1 MKNKICLIT
10 GANAGIGKTTA
21 LGLAKLGARIV
32 MVSRDKERGER
43 ALKEIVSE
51 SGNENI
57 DLLTADLASFKSIRK
72 LAEEIR
78 SRYDKLDV
86 LINNAGTF
94 VSELK
99 YTEDKIEMQW
109 GVNHLAPFLLTHLLM
124 DTLKK
129 AASARIVNVSSR
141 VHFRGAINFD
151 DLNLTS
157 RYDGL
162 KAYSQSKL
170 ANVLFTYE
178 LAERLQD
185 TGVTANCLHPGGVR
199 THFVDKNASG
209 IYKVGWILLKPF
221 MISPSKGAETSVYL
235 ASSEEVEGV
244 TGKYFDKC
252 RPRKSSRISYDKA
265 VAKRLWE
272 VSEGLTAEYAD

>member
-129 AASARIVNVSSR
+129 AGSARIVNVSSR
-141 VHFRGAINFD
+141 VHFRGAIHFD

-170 ANVLFTYE
+170 ANVLFTSE
-178 LAERLQD
+178 LAERLQG

-209 IYKVGWILLKPF
+209 IYKIGWILLKPF

-252 RPRKSSRISYDKA
+252 RPKRSSHISYDKA

-272 VSEGLTAEYAD
+272 VSEELTADYTG

>member
-21 LGLAKLGARIV
+21 LGLAKLGARVV
-32 MVSRDKERGER
+32 MVSRNKEMGEE
-43 ALKEIVSE
+43 ALKEIASE

-57 DLLTADLASFKSIRK
+57 DLLTADLASFASIRK

-86 LINNAGTF
+86 LINNAGIF
-94 VSELK
+94 MSELQ

-129 AASARIVNVSSR
+129 ASSARIVNVSSR
-141 VHFRGAINFD
+141 VHFRGVINFD
-151 DLNLTS
+151 DLNMTS

-170 ANVLFTYE
+170 ANVLFTSE
-178 LAERLQD
+178 LAERLQG

-221 MISPSKGAETSVYL
+221 MISPSQGAETSVYL

-252 RPRKSSRISYDKA
+252 KPRRSSRISYDKD

-272 VSEGLTAEYAD
+272 VSEELTADYTG

>member
-1 MKNKICLIT
+1 MRNKICLIT
-10 GANAGIGKTTA
+10 GANAGIGKNTA
-21 LGLAKLGARIV
+21 LGLAKLGARVV
-32 MVSRDKERGER
+32 MVSRNKERGEK
-43 ALKEIVSE
+43 ALKDIASE

-57 DLLTADLASFKSIRK
+57 DLLTADLASFASIRK

-94 VSELK
+94 VTELQ

-129 AASARIVNVSSR
+129 ADSARIVNVSSR
-141 VHFRGAINFD
+141 VHFRGSIHFD
-151 DLNLTS
+151 DLDLIT

-178 LAERLQD
+178 LAERLEG
-185 TGVTANCLHPGGVR
+185 TGITANCLHPGGVR
-199 THFVDKNASG
+199 THFVNKNASG
-209 IYKVGWILLKPF
+209 IYKVGWILMKPF

-235 ASSEEVEGV
+235 ASSEEVEGF
-244 TGKYFDKC
+244 TGKYFVRC
-252 RPRKSSRISYDKA
+252 RPRRSSRKSYNKA
-265 VAKRLWE
+265 VARRLWE
-272 VSEGLTAEYAD
+272 VSEELVGL